1 MALEDH
7 FSRIGENPT
16 TTSAMN
22 SLYSNIVDH
31 VNILEEE
38 YLKNCTILAL
48 SLFELFD
55 THSPLDC
62 GVRERAMLSS
72 SLVHYRNLITEFHKS
87 LYRRRHPFYFR
98 GVKKWEEHLKVIQR
112 HRETSLILLLTTTP
126 IPE

>member
-55 THSPLDC
+55 THSP
-62 GVRERAMLSS
+62 
-72 SLVHYRNLITEFHKS
+72 
-87 LYRRRHPFYFR
+87 
-98 GVKKWEEHLKVIQR
+98 
-112 HRETSLILLLTTTP
+112 
-126 IPE
+126 